1 MALEDFRTDEN
12 SGGTTEKIK
21 REKRQEWKSMA
32 WKEIKREK
40 RKNPVAGNWVLGLL
54 T

>member
-1 MALEDFRTDEN
+1 MALEGFRTDEN
-12 SGGTTEKIK
+12 LGGKTEKIK
-21 REKRQEWKSMA
+21 REE
-32 WKEIKREK
+32 